1 MKVLPFKIPKPENGT
16 LYIQNYVGES
26 FYEKL
31 HQHKEI
37 QISLIAAGEGTYIIG
52 DCVGEFKKND
62 IFVIGEDLPHVF
74 KRDITFIDKTT
85 MISLFFTKSSYGEG
99 FFNLS
104 EFEHFQDF
112 FNEAVLGF
120 QVLSDSNKIFILLSQ
135 IEKLSKY
142 HQFTSLLE
150 IIRLISETKKRTLS
164 SLINLK
170 KYAGNEGKRMS
181 DIFQYT
187 MNNYHTE
194 ISLDQVSDIANLTPN
209 AFCRYFKQRTNKTF
223 VNFLIDIRIGNACKL
238 LTKNNDLNITEISYK
253 SGFNNLA
260 NFNRKFKAIKGLTPS
275 EYRKKHQISSQ
286 LHAVFKTE
294 IL

>member
-1 MKVLPFKIPKPENGT
+1 MKVLPFKIPKPENVT
-16 LYIQNYVGES
+16 LYVQHYVGDS

-37 QISLIAAGEGTYIIG
+37 QISLIAEGEGTYIIG

-62 IFVIGEDLPHVF
+62 IFVIGENLPHIF
-74 KRDITFIDKTT
+74 KRDTSAESKTE
-85 MISLFFTKSSYGEG
+85 MVSLFFSKNSYGEG
-99 FFNLS
+99 FFNLP
-104 EFEHFQDF
+104 EFEHTQNF
-112 FNEAVLGF
+112 FNEIELG
-120 QVLSDSNKIFILLSQ
+120 LELLSNKKSLYSLLYK
-135 IEKLSKY
+135 IKNLSKY
-142 HQFTSLLE
+142 DQFISFLE
-150 IIRLISETKKRTLS
+150 IIRLISNAKKQSLS

-187 MNNYHTE
+187 MNNYHNE
-194 ISLDQVSDIANLTPN
+194 INLAQVSDIANMTPN

-260 NFNRKFKAIKGLTPS
+260 NFNRKFKSIKGVTPS
-275 EYRKKHQISSQ
+275 EYRKKH
-286 LHAVFKTE
+286 
-294 IL
+294 

>member
-1 MKVLPFKIPKPENGT
+1 MKVLPFKIPKPENVT
-16 LYIQNYVGES
+16 LYIQNYKGES

-37 QISLIAAGEGTYIIG
+37 QISLILEGEGTYIIG

-62 IFVIGEDLPHVF
+62 IFVIGENLPHIF
-74 KRDITFIDKTT
+74 KRDTAFESETE
-85 MISLFFTKSSYGEG
+85 MVSLFFSKNSYGEA
-99 FFNLS
+99 FFELP
-104 EFEHFQDF
+104 EFEHLHSF
-112 FNEAVLGF
+112 FDDSILGF
-120 QVLSDSNKIFILLSQ
+120 QVESNQQQLTLLLAQ
-135 IEKLSKY
+135 INVLSKY
-142 HQFTSLLE
+142 EKFISFLDILK
-150 IIRLISETKKRTLS
+150 LISEAEKRTLS

-187 MNNYHTE
+187 MNNFDKE
-194 ISLDQVSDIANLTPN
+194 VSLNNIADVANMTPN

-223 VNFLIDIRIGNACKL
+223 VNFLIDVRIGNACKL

-260 NFNRKFKAIKGLTPS
+260 NFNRKFKAIKGITPS
-275 EYRKKHQISSQ
+275 EFKKN
-286 LHAVFKTE
+286 VR
-294 IL
+294 

>member
-1 MKVLPFKIPKPENGT
+1 MKVLPFKIPKPENVT
-16 LYIQNYVGES
+16 LYIQNYKGES

-37 QISLIAAGEGTYIIG
+37 QISLIAEGEGTYIIG

-62 IFVIGEDLPHVF
+62 IFVIGEDLPHIF
-74 KRDITFIDKTT
+74 KRDTAFINETD
-85 MISLFFTKSSYGEG
+85 MVSLFFSKNSYGEG
-99 FFNLS
+99 FFNLP
-104 EFEHFQDF
+104 EFEHFQNF
-112 FNEAVLGF
+112 FNDASLGF
-120 QVLSDSNKIFILLSQ
+120 KVLSNKEKLSLHLSQ
-135 IEKLSKY
+135 IKKRSKY
-142 HQFTSLLE
+142 KQFTTFLE
-150 IIRLISETKKRTLS
+150 IIGIISEGKKRTLS

-187 MNNYHTE
+187 MNNYHNE
-194 ISLDQVSDIANLTPN
+194 ISLDQVSDIANMTPN

-238 LTKNNDLNITEISYK
+238 LAKNNDLNITEISYK

-260 NFNRKFKAIKGLTPS
+260 NFNRKFKAIKGITPS
-275 EYRKKHQISSQ
+275 EYRKNVK
-286 LHAVFKTE
+286 
-294 IL
+294 

>member
-1 MKVLPFKIPKPENGT
+1 MKVLPFKIPKPENIT
-16 LYIQNYVGES
+16 LYVQHYKGEN

-37 QISLIAAGEGTYIIG
+37 QISLIAEGEGTYIIG

-62 IFVIGEDLPHVF
+62 VFVIGEDLPHIF
-74 KRDITFIDKTT
+74 KRDASIEVETE
-85 MISLFFTKSSYGEG
+85 MVSLFFSKNSYGEG
-99 FFNLS
+99 FFNLP
-104 EFEHFQDF
+104 EFEHSQDF
-112 FNEAVLGF
+112 FNEVGLG
-120 QVLSDSNKIFILLSQ
+120 LEILSNKKKLFLLLSQ
-135 IEKLSKY
+135 INNISKY
-142 HQFTSLLE
+142 DQFISFLE
-150 IIRLISETKKRTLS
+150 IIKLISEAKKQSLS

-187 MNNYHTE
+187 MNNYHND
-194 ISLDQVSDIANLTPN
+194 ISLAQVSDIANMTPN

-260 NFNRKFKAIKGLTPS
+260 NFNRKFKSIKGVTPS
-275 EYRKKHQISSQ
+275 DYRKKHLIN
-286 LHAVFKTE
+286 
-294 IL
+294 

>member
-1 MKVLPFKIPKPENGT
+1 MKVLPFKIPKPENVT
-16 LYIQNYVGES
+16 LYVQNYVRES

-37 QISLIAAGEGTYIIG
+37 QISLIAEGEGTYIIG

-62 IFVIGEDLPHVF
+62 IFVIGESLPHIF
-74 KRDITFIDKTT
+74 KRDAAFVNETE
-85 MISLFFTKSSYGEG
+85 MISLFFSKNSYGEG
-99 FFNLS
+99 FFNLP
-104 EFEHFQDF
+104 EFEHLKAF
-112 FNEAVLGF
+112 FNNAGLGF
-120 QVLSDSNKIFILLSQ
+120 EVNSNNQSLIPLLSQ
-135 IEKLSKY
+135 IKELSKY
-142 HQFTSLLE
+142 NQFTSFLE
-150 IIRLISETKKRTLS
+150 ILNLISSANKKTLS

-187 MNNYHTE
+187 MNNYHNE
-194 ISLDQVSDIANLTPN
+194 ISLDQVSDIANMTPN

-260 NFNRKFKAIKGLTPS
+260 NFNRKFKALKGITPS
-275 EYRKKHQISSQ
+275 EFRKKY
-286 LHAVFKTE
+286 
-294 IL
+294 

>member
-1 MKVLPFKIPKPENGT
+1 MKVLPFKIPKPENVT
-16 LYIQNYVGES
+16 LYVQEYKRDS

-37 QISLIAAGEGTYIIG
+37 QISLIAEGEGTYIIG

-62 IFVIGEDLPHVF
+62 IFVIGENLPHIF
-74 KRDITFIDKTT
+74 KRDATFVHETK
-85 MISLFFTKSSYGEG
+85 MVSLFFSKNSYGDD
-99 FFNLS
+99 FFNLP
-104 EFEHFQDF
+104 EFENFKDF
-112 FNEAVLGF
+112 FNDVALGF
-120 QVLSDSNKIFILLSQ
+120 EVLSNKKSLSLLIST
-135 IEKLSKY
+135 IKAASKY
-142 HQFTSLLE
+142 NQFISFLE
-150 IIRLISETKKRTLS
+150 IIRLISEGKKSTLS

-170 KYAGNEGKRMS
+170 KYAGDEGKRMS

-187 MNNYHTE
+187 MNNYHKE
-194 ISLDQVSDIANLTPN
+194 ISLNQVSNIANMTPN

-260 NFNRKFKAIKGLTPS
+260 NFNRKFKAIKGITPS
-275 EYRKKHQISSQ
+275 DFRKKH
-286 LHAVFKTE
+286 
-294 IL
+294 